1 MNTKVVYAAG
11 IALLMIGIIF
21 YFIDSGF
28 FTYEKPPPSP
38 PSSYTNIDPAMT
50 SSSSTFVN
58 NNNHT
63 TTTAIGKTVVKP
75 TSYQSFESLSPLN
88 IEDFSKQLVVYI
100 PKLKQPQ
107 SSSSSSSSFSS
118 IPIVSA
124 QSTNK
129 KTPPTNYENLTV
141 SVKSVGVVPE
151 NNVKSLQIALNVH
164 NPNIGSAILET
175 LSYNVYLNNTRLA
188 SADFGTKPEGFIDS
202 LSSVYPII
210 GNQTIT
216 LKDKQPLTP
225 EGNSLFNS
233 NGVLISGSKS
243 NASKPQNP
251 SSNFYIVNGT
261 FSTTLTRG
269 IQSQSSETPFNLQ
282 FPIK

>member
-11 IALLMIGIIF
+11 IAILMIGIIF

-28 FTYEKPPPSP
+28 FTYEKPPPP

-50 SSSSTFVN
+50 SSSTFVN
-58 NNNHT
+58 NNNTT

-88 IEDFSKQLVVYI
+88 IEDFGKQLVVYV

-107 SSSSSSSSFSS
+107 SSSSSSFSS

-129 KTPPTNYENLTV
+129 KTPSTNYENLTV

-233 NGVLISGSKS
+233 NGVLINGSKS

>member
-28 FTYEKPPPSP
+28 FTYEKPLPPSS
-38 PSSYTNIDPAMT
+38 SSYTNIDPAMT

-58 NNNHT
+58 NNNT

-88 IEDFSKQLVVYI
+88 IEDFGKQLVVYV

-107 SSSSSSSSFSS
+107 SSSSPFLS

-129 KTPPTNYENLTV
+129 KTPSTNYENLTV

-188 SADFGTKPEGFIDS
+188 SADFGTKPQGFIDS

-233 NGVLISGSKS
+233 NGVLINGSKS

-269 IQSQSSETPFNLQ
+269 TQSQSSETPFNLQ

>member
-11 IALLMIGIIF
+11 IAILMIGIIF

-28 FTYEKPPPSP
+28 FTYEKPL
-38 PSSYTNIDPAMT
+38 PSSYSNIGPSMT
-50 SSSSTFVN
+50 SSSTFVN
-58 NNNHT
+58 NNN
-63 TTTAIGKTVVKP
+63 TTTAIGKTGVKP

-88 IEDFSKQLVVYI
+88 IEDFGKQLVVYV

-107 SSSSSSSSFSS
+107 SSSSSSFLS

-129 KTPPTNYENLTV
+129 KTSSTNYDNLTV
-141 SVKSVGVVPE
+141 SVKSIGVVPE

-188 SADFGTKPEGFIDS
+188 SADFGTKPQGFIDS

-233 NGVLISGSKS
+233 NGTLIKNYTSTNSNISKTLI
-243 NASKPQNP
+243 KPN
-251 SSNFYIVNGT
+251 SFVINGT
-261 FSTTLTRG
+261 FSTTLARG
-269 IQSQSSETPFNLQ
+269 TQSQSSETPFNLQ
-282 FPIK
+282 

>member
-11 IALLMIGIIF
+11 IAILMIGIIF

-28 FTYEKPPPSP
+28 FTYEKPL
-38 PSSYTNIDPAMT
+38 PSSYSNIGPSMT
-50 SSSSTFVN
+50 SSSTFVN
-58 NNNHT
+58 NNN
-63 TTTAIGKTVVKP
+63 TTTAIGKTGVKP

-88 IEDFSKQLVVYI
+88 IEDFGKQLVVYV

-107 SSSSSSSSFSS
+107 SSSSSSFLS

-129 KTPPTNYENLTV
+129 KTPSTNYDNLTV
-141 SVKSVGVVPE
+141 SVKSIGVVPE

-233 NGVLISGSKS
+233 NGVLINGSKS

-269 IQSQSSETPFNLQ
+269 TQSQSSETPFNLQ

>member
-28 FTYEKPPPSP
+28 FTYEKPPPP
-38 PSSYTNIDPAMT
+38 PPSSSYTNIDPAMT
-50 SSSSTFVN
+50 SSSSSTFVN
-58 NNNHT
+58 NNN
-63 TTTAIGKTVVKP
+63 TTTAIGKTGVKP

-88 IEDFSKQLVVYI
+88 IEDFGKQLVVYV

-107 SSSSSSSSFSS
+107 SSSSSSFLS

-129 KTPPTNYENLTV
+129 KTPSTNYDNLTV
-141 SVKSVGVVPE
+141 SVKSIGVVPE

-233 NGVLISGSKS
+233 NGVLINGSKS

-269 IQSQSSETPFNLQ
+269 TQSQSSETPFNLQ

>member
-1 MNTKVVYAAG
+1 
-11 IALLMIGIIF
+11 MIGIIF

-28 FTYEKPPPSP
+28 FTYEKPPPP

-50 SSSSTFVN
+50 SSSTFVN
-58 NNNHT
+58 NNNT

-88 IEDFSKQLVVYI
+88 IEDFGKQLVVYV

-107 SSSSSSSSFSS
+107 SSSSFSS

-129 KTPPTNYENLTV
+129 KTLSTNYENLTV

-188 SADFGTKPEGFIDS
+188 SADFGTKPQGFIDS

-233 NGVLISGSKS
+233 NGVLINDSKLH
-243 NASKPQNP
+243 ASKPQNP

>member
-28 FTYEKPPPSP
+28 FTYEKPPPP
-38 PSSYTNIDPAMT
+38 PSSSYTNIDPAMT
-50 SSSSTFVN
+50 SSSTFVN
-58 NNNHT
+58 NNN

-88 IEDFSKQLVVYI
+88 IEDFGKQLVVYV

-107 SSSSSSSSFSS
+107 SSSSSFSS

-188 SADFGTKPEGFIDS
+188 SADFGTKPQGFIDS

-233 NGVLISGSKS
+233 NGVLINGSKS

-251 SSNFYIVNGT
+251 TSNFYIVNGT

>member
-11 IALLMIGIIF
+11 IGLLMIGIIF

-28 FTYEKPPPSP
+28 FTYEKPPSP
-38 PSSYTNIDPAMT
+38 PSSSYTNIDPAMT
-50 SSSSTFVN
+50 SSSSSSTFVN
-58 NNNHT
+58 NNNT

-88 IEDFSKQLVVYI
+88 IEDFGKQLVVYV

-107 SSSSSSSSFSS
+107 SSSSFSS

-129 KTPPTNYENLTV
+129 KTPSTNYENLTV

-164 NPNIGSAILET
+164 NP
-175 LSYNVYLNNTRLA
+175 
-188 SADFGTKPEGFIDS
+188 
-202 LSSVYPII
+202 
-210 GNQTIT
+210 
-216 LKDKQPLTP
+216 
-225 EGNSLFNS
+225 
-233 NGVLISGSKS
+233 
-243 NASKPQNP
+243 
-251 SSNFYIVNGT
+251 
-261 FSTTLTRG
+261 
-269 IQSQSSETPFNLQ
+269 
-282 FPIK
+282 

>member
-28 FTYEKPPPSP
+28 FTYEKPPPPS
-38 PSSYTNIDPAMT
+38 SSYTSIDPAMT
-50 SSSSTFVN
+50 SSSSSSTFVN
-58 NNNHT
+58 NNNTT

-88 IEDFSKQLVVYI
+88 IEDFGKQLVVYV

-107 SSSSSSSSFSS
+107 SSSSFSS

-129 KTPPTNYENLTV
+129 KTPSTNYENLTV

-188 SADFGTKPEGFIDS
+188 SADFGTKPQGFIDS

-233 NGVLISGSKS
+233 NGVLINGSKS

-251 SSNFYIVNGT
+251 LSNFYIVNGT

>member
-28 FTYEKPPPSP
+28 FTYEKPLSSSS
-38 PSSYTNIDPAMT
+38 SSYTNIDPTMT
-50 SSSSTFVN
+50 SSSTFVN
-58 NNNHT
+58 NNN

-88 IEDFSKQLVVYI
+88 IEDFGKQLVVYV

-107 SSSSSSSSFSS
+107 SSSSSSSFSS

-151 NNVKSLQIALNVH
+151 NNVKSLQ
-164 NPNIGSAILET
+164 
-175 LSYNVYLNNTRLA
+175 
-188 SADFGTKPEGFIDS
+188 
-202 LSSVYPII
+202 
-210 GNQTIT
+210 
-216 LKDKQPLTP
+216 
-225 EGNSLFNS
+225 
-233 NGVLISGSKS
+233 
-243 NASKPQNP
+243 
-251 SSNFYIVNGT
+251 
-261 FSTTLTRG
+261 
-269 IQSQSSETPFNLQ
+269 
-282 FPIK
+282 

>member
-28 FTYEKPPPSP
+28 FTYEKPLSSSS
-38 PSSYTNIDPAMT
+38 SSYTNIDPTMT
-50 SSSSTFVN
+50 SSSTFVN
-58 NNNHT
+58 NNN

-88 IEDFSKQLVVYI
+88 IEDFGKQLVVYV

-107 SSSSSSSSFSS
+107 SSSSSSSFSS

-129 KTPPTNYENLTV
+129 KTPSTNYENLTV

-175 LSYNVYLNNTRLA
+175 LSYNVYLNKTRLA

-233 NGVLISGSKS
+233 NGVLINGSKS